1 MNASTTALT
10 TASSAASS
18 AAPAASAVLGERPLP
33 PGFRPLRVG
42 SETDF
47 LALTGPFAM
56 KIADGQL
63 NLGFYVQPKHCNVAG
78 ICHGGMLLTF
88 ADIQMAI
95 AGKHQEDLQG
105 FHMTVSLTCDFLGA
119 GKLGGWM
126 EGRTEVVRNVDR
138 TLFAQ
143 CILTCD
149 GETVLRA
156 SAVFREGA
164 ASPEMM
170 ERMRLKS

>member
-1 MNASTTALT
+1 MTALT
-10 TASSAASS
+10 TAPSAHSSVASAVS
-18 AAPAASAVLGERPLP
+18 AAPAGGRALP

-42 SETDF
+42 TETDF

-63 NLGFYVQPKHCNVAG
+63 RLGFYVQPKHCNVAG

-164 ASPEMM
+164 ATPEMV

>member
-10 TASSAASS
+10 TASSASSS

-33 PGFRPLRVG
+33 PGFRPLRIG

>member
-1 MNASTTALT
+1 MTALT

-33 PGFRPLRVG
+33 PGFRPLRIG

>member
-1 MNASTTALT
+1 MTALT
-10 TASSAASS
+10 TASSASSS

-33 PGFRPLRVG
+33 PGFRPLRIG